1 MRGQLDRNATNESEL
16 LSVQRHRK
24 DLSPSITN
32 LCVDGGHDVE
42 TSIDPSEH
50 AWISTIL

>member
-1 MRGQLDRNATNESEL
+1 MRGQLDRNAANESEL
-16 LSVQRHRK
+16 LSIHPAAPWK

-50 AWISTIL
+50 A

>member
-1 MRGQLDRNATNESEL
+1 MLREVNRIAMQQMNQNFC
-16 LSVQRHRK
+16 
-24 DLSPSITN
+24 PSSGTITN

-50 AWISTIL
+50 A